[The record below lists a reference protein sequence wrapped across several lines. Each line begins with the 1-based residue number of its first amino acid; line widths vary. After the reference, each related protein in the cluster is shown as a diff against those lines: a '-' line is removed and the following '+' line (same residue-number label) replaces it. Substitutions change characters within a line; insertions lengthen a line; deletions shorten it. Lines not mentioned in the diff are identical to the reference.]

1 MEMAVKS
8 NKEVVVSWNGAQGNA
23 ALGVDFSVG

>member
-1 MEMAVKS
+1 MEMAVRGIQ
-8 NKEVVVSWNGAQGNA
+8 EVVVSWNGAQGNA